1 MNMFARLVV
10 VAFTT
15 AGSVLPAHADEAVV
29 ARWYL
34 ALQTVDRATL
44 SELLAENAFIRLD
57 DLGITRD
64 KSAFLS
70 SMDQWQQ
77 TVLGAEI
84 RHKVEGVEGAVT
96 TVLACYDFPENDILM
111 RENFVIADGKISEN
125 MQATIADNC
134 SGF

>member
-10 VAFTT
+10 VAFTA

-125 MQATIADNC
+125 TQATIADNC